1 MDENKMPEN
10 DGWKK
15 NARLAIYAMA
25 GFYLLTLAYQMFR
38 AISTSHGNE
47 QLVMIVATIL
57 FLIVGVGLI
66 GFGTINVYKNMKK
79 NQSTDKDR
87 RIPQYKSRSQRR
99 RKVEIINITSQEK
112 TSGKVKLAGSF
123 FAYMMSQVQIGACT
137 RICI

>member
-87 RIPQYKSRSQRR
+87 NEEKLITRTRPQNK
-99 RKVEIINITSQEK
+99 K
-112 TSGKVKLAGSF
+112 TGE
-123 FAYMMSQVQIGACT
+123 
-137 RICI
+137 

>member
-1 MDENKMPEN
+1 MLWTRIRCRRMTDGRKMQDWRFN
-10 DGWKK
+10 
-15 NARLAIYAMA
+15 AMA

-87 RIPQYKSRSQRR
+87 N
-99 RKVEIINITSQEK
+99 EE
-112 TSGKVKLAGSF
+112 
-123 FAYMMSQVQIGACT
+123 
-137 RICI
+137 

>member
-47 QLVMIVATIL
+47 QMIMIVATIL

-66 GFGTINVYKNMKK
+66 GFGLIVGYRNIKA
-79 NQSTDKDR
+79 DR
-87 RIPQYKSRSQRR
+87 AEHR
-99 RKVEIINITSQEK
+99 EDEK
-112 TSGKVKLAGSF
+112 
-123 FAYMMSQVQIGACT
+123 
-137 RICI
+137 

>member
-66 GFGTINVYKNMKK
+66 GVWT
-79 NQSTDKDR
+79 DR

>member
-79 NQSTDKDR
+79 NKGIGIMHFPPLFLIEKKRRTIAFAVDKR
-87 RIPQYKSRSQRR
+87 TC
-99 RKVEIINITSQEK
+99 V
-112 TSGKVKLAGSF
+112 
-123 FAYMMSQVQIGACT
+123 
-137 RICI
+137 

>member
-57 FLIVGVGLI
+57 FLIVDRVW
-66 GFGTINVYKNMKK
+66 NYKCLQKH
-79 NQSTDKDR
+79 
-87 RIPQYKSRSQRR
+87 
-99 RKVEIINITSQEK
+99 EK
-112 TSGKVKLAGSF
+112 ESE
-123 FAYMMSQVQIGACT
+123 Y
-137 RICI
+137 R

>member
-57 FLIVGVGLI
+57 FLIVG
-66 GFGTINVYKNMKK
+66 FGTINVYKNMKK

-87 RIPQYKSRSQRR
+87 N
-99 RKVEIINITSQEK
+99 EE
-112 TSGKVKLAGSF
+112 
-123 FAYMMSQVQIGACT
+123 
-137 RICI
+137 

>member
-38 AISTSHGNE
+38 AISTSQGNE
-47 QLVMIVATIL
+47 QLIMIVATIL

-66 GFGTINVYKNMKK
+66 GFGLIAGYRNIKA
-79 NQSTDKDR
+79 DR
-87 RIPQYKSRSQRR
+87 AEHR
-99 RKVEIINITSQEK
+99 EDEK
-112 TSGKVKLAGSF
+112 
-123 FAYMMSQVQIGACT
+123 
-137 RICI
+137 

>member
-38 AISTSHGNE
+38 AI
-47 QLVMIVATIL
+47 
-57 FLIVGVGLI
+57 
-66 GFGTINVYKNMKK
+66 
-79 NQSTDKDR
+79 
-87 RIPQYKSRSQRR
+87 SRSQRR

>member
-66 GFGTINVYKNMKK
+66 GFGLIAGYISHHIFKSQKILKKIPPYLLKN
-79 NQSTDKDR
+79 
-87 RIPQYKSRSQRR
+87 
-99 RKVEIINITSQEK
+99 
-112 TSGKVKLAGSF
+112 L
-123 FAYMMSQVQIGACT
+123 C
-137 RICI
+137 

>member
-66 GFGTINVYKNMKK
+66 GFGTINVYKNMKN

-87 RIPQYKSRSQRR
+87 NEEYLITRTRPQK
-99 RKVEIINITSQEK
+99 KK
-112 TSGKVKLAGSF
+112 TGE
-123 FAYMMSQVQIGACT
+123 
-137 RICI
+137 

>member
-66 GFGTINVYKNMKK
+66 AGYRNIKA
-79 NQSTDKDR
+79 DR
-87 RIPQYKSRSQRR
+87 ADHR
-99 RKVEIINITSQEK
+99 EDEK
-112 TSGKVKLAGSF
+112 
-123 FAYMMSQVQIGACT
+123 
-137 RICI
+137 

>member
-66 GFGTINVYKNMKK
+66 GKRPL
-79 NQSTDKDR
+79 S
-87 RIPQYKSRSQRR
+87 
-99 RKVEIINITSQEK
+99 ITSNVSVFIFTK
-112 TSGKVKLAGSF
+112 FTHTIWVLSCIHLSG
-123 FAYMMSQVQIGACT
+123 
-137 RICI
+137 

>member
-47 QLVMIVATIL
+47 QLIMIVA
-57 FLIVGVGLI
+57 
-66 GFGTINVYKNMKK
+66 TINVYKNMKK

-87 RIPQYKSRSQRR
+87 N
-99 RKVEIINITSQEK
+99 EE
-112 TSGKVKLAGSF
+112 
-123 FAYMMSQVQIGACT
+123 
-137 RICI
+137 

>member
-15 NARLAIYAMA
+15 N
-25 GFYLLTLAYQMFR
+25 AYQMFR

-87 RIPQYKSRSQRR
+87 N
-99 RKVEIINITSQEK
+99 EE
-112 TSGKVKLAGSF
+112 
-123 FAYMMSQVQIGACT
+123 
-137 RICI
+137 

>member
-66 GFGTINVYKNMKK
+66 GFP
-79 NQSTDKDR
+79 DR
-87 RIPQYKSRSQRR
+87 RQ
-99 RKVEIINITSQEK
+99 T
-112 TSGKVKLAGSF
+112 AGC
-123 FAYMMSQVQIGACT
+123 AHGAG
-137 RICI
+137 RPHRLL

>member
-66 GFGTINVYKNMKK
+66 GFGLIAGYRNIKTDRVWNYKCLQK
-79 NQSTDKDR
+79 
-87 RIPQYKSRSQRR
+87 Y
-99 RKVEIINITSQEK
+99 EK
-112 TSGKVKLAGSF
+112 ESE
-123 FAYMMSQVQIGACT
+123 Y
-137 RICI
+137 R

>member
-66 GFGTINVYKNMKK
+66 GFRNYKCLQNMK
-79 NQSTDKDR
+79 
-87 RIPQYKSRSQRR
+87 RIR
-99 RKVEIINITSQEK
+99 
-112 TSGKVKLAGSF
+112 
-123 FAYMMSQVQIGACT
+123 VQIKIVM
-137 RICI
+137 RNSS

>member
-47 QLVMIVATIL
+47 PVSYTHLTLPTTPYV
-57 FLIVGVGLI
+57 
-66 GFGTINVYKNMKK
+66 
-79 NQSTDKDR
+79 
-87 RIPQYKSRSQRR
+87 
-99 RKVEIINITSQEK
+99 
-112 TSGKVKLAGSF
+112 
-123 FAYMMSQVQIGACT
+123 
-137 RICI
+137 

>member
-47 QLVMIVATIL
+47 QLDYDRGDDSV
-57 FLIVGVGLI
+57 
-66 GFGTINVYKNMKK
+66 
-79 NQSTDKDR
+79 SDSWCWTDRIWTDR

>member
-57 FLIVGVGLI
+57 FLIVIIGLVI
-66 GFGTINVYKNMKK
+66 IFKK
-79 NQSTDKDR
+79 QLNELVTK
-87 RIPQYKSRSQRR
+87 IFEK
-99 RKVEIINITSQEK
+99 ITNES
-112 TSGKVKLAGSF
+112 SG
-123 FAYMMSQVQIGACT
+123 I
-137 RICI
+137 

>member
-57 FLIVGVGLI
+57 FLIVGVGFIVGVIQDSCETGLNSSSDVVFTATAEYRQLI
-66 GFGTINVYKNMKK
+66 KEGKEVHLG
-79 NQSTDKDR
+79 KD
-87 RIPQYKSRSQRR
+87 S
-99 RKVEIINITSQEK
+99 
-112 TSGKVKLAGSF
+112 
-123 FAYMMSQVQIGACT
+123 FAYHELS
-137 RICI
+137 

>member
-66 GFGTINVYKNMKK
+66 GFGLIAGYRNIKQITEK
-79 NQSTDKDR
+79 T
-87 RIPQYKSRSQRR
+87 KSRNH
-99 RKVEIINITSQEK
+99 KYY
-112 TSGKVKLAGSF
+112 L
-123 FAYMMSQVQIGACT
+123 T
-137 RICI
+137 RENFR

>member
-25 GFYLLTLAYQMFR
+25 GFYLMFR

-66 GFGTINVYKNMKK
+66 GFGLIAGY
-79 NQSTDKDR
+79 R
-87 RIPQYKSRSQRR
+87 
-99 RKVEIINITSQEK
+99 NIKADHREDEK
-112 TSGKVKLAGSF
+112 
-123 FAYMMSQVQIGACT
+123 
-137 RICI
+137 

>member
-15 NARLAIYAMA
+15 NARL
-25 GFYLLTLAYQMFR
+25 FR

-87 RIPQYKSRSQRR
+87 N
-99 RKVEIINITSQEK
+99 EE
-112 TSGKVKLAGSF
+112 
-123 FAYMMSQVQIGACT
+123 
-137 RICI
+137 

>member
-79 NQSTDKDR
+79 NCLCMRQTLR
-87 RIPQYKSRSQRR
+87 VTSRMFHVMRCMP
-99 RKVEIINITSQEK
+99 T
-112 TSGKVKLAGSF
+112 
-123 FAYMMSQVQIGACT
+123 
-137 RICI
+137 

>member
-47 QLVMIVATIL
+47 QLVMIVATL
-57 FLIVGVGLI
+57 
-66 GFGTINVYKNMKK
+66 
-79 NQSTDKDR
+79 D
-87 RIPQYKSRSQRR
+87 
-99 RKVEIINITSQEK
+99 
-112 TSGKVKLAGSF
+112 
-123 FAYMMSQVQIGACT
+123 
-137 RICI
+137 